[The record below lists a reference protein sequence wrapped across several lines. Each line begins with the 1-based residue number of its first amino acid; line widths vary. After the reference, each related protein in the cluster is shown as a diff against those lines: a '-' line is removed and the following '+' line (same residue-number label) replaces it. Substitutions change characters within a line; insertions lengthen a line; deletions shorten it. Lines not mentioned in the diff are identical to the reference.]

1 MRGKHTWQ
9 THVAN
14 TRGSTQVEES
24 YISIFVISLYCIS
37 IIYILICINSD
48 SGELHQHIFVLYIG
62 YLFFI
67 LHINSDRGELHQHSY
82 HIFVLYIDYLYF
94 ILHIN
99 SDRGELHQHFFI
111 SLYRIS
117 IIYISFCIYNADRRE
132 LHQRRRVLPCCAP
145 GRLRCVARRSGC
157 AASKYCL
164 VLM

>member
-67 LHINSDRGELHQHSY
+67 LHINSDRGELHQH
-82 HIFVLYIDYLYF
+82 
-94 ILHIN
+94 
-99 SDRGELHQHFFI
+99 FFI